1 MKLTLFL
8 VSYFFLL
15 NAQAQD
21 KRLSPQ
27 KVPVFIQT
35 LLQQNYPKAKHIHYF
50 TEIKKQ
56 KELIE
61 VEFKNEKTH
70 YSLLFDEN
78 ALIETET
85 EIMFKSLDADLHQKI
100 KTQLDLISKKYRV
113 ESCNLIHTKK
123 AKLIEIEVEAIIGE
137 KIVETEYIF
146 DDKGKM
152 ISYQTEDYQP
162 LITPF

>member
-1 MKLTLFL
+1 MKLSIFL

-21 KRLSPQ
+21 KRLSSQ

-35 LLQQNYPKAKHIHYF
+35 FLQQNYPKAKHIHYF

-56 KELIE
+56 KEFIE
-61 VEFKNEKTH
+61 VEFKNEKTQ
-70 YSLLFDEN
+70 YSLLFDESS
-78 ALIETET
+78 LIETET
-85 EIMFKSLDADLHQKI
+85 EITFQSLDADLHQKI
-100 KTQLDLISKKYRV
+100 KTQLDSISKKYRV
-113 ESCNLIHTKK
+113 ESCNLIHTKET
-123 AKLIEIEVEAIIGE
+123 KLIEIEIEAFIGE
-137 KIVETEYIF
+137 KIIETEYIF
-146 DDKGKM
+146 DEKGKM